1 MEQEHS
7 TIVTNAMQ
15 TRSKK
20 TRDHPL
26 PTPIAVKQIP
36 LPAYMYAPGQQPQIA
51 TMAQIDDI
59 QELVRQGYNNVNTN
73 MKRRTRK
80 MISEVKRARANAS
93 GASVAPSKK
102 RKKFK

>member
-20 TRDHPL
+20 TRDNPL
-26 PTPIAVKQIP
+26 PPQVGNKLIP
-36 LPAYMYAPGQQPQIA
+36 MPQYMYAPGQPPQIV
-51 TMAQIDDI
+51 TLDNSDGL
-59 QELVRQGYNNVNTN
+59 QEVIRQGYDTIVPE
-73 MKRRTRK
+73 MKQRTRK
-80 MISEVKRARANAS
+80 LVKDIKRSRANAS